1 MKHSLRIFAFLL
13 CVCALAGC
21 LPFSAAAKEITV
33 KFNGINTARGSGQ
46 LIIYTPDYG
55 ERTNTNEWG
64 AEAVVGAD
72 HKVTEVGNNNCAIP
86 KGGFVVSGH
95 DSDDGNKMKTW
106 VKTNIAVGDYV
117 YYNDRNMEITVSDAP
132 LNLDDKVFYELTTD
146 FTNMNGARYENN
158 LIIYTAKGSN
168 TKTNEYGYEV
178 IVTGGIVTAVGGNN
192 SKVPS
197 VTGSFV
203 VSGHGT
209 AAEWLRNNVI
219 VGMGCSYDVSGKK
232 VTFVFNAESM
242 VKGLSLAIEQAK
254 KSVEEAKKLYR
265 YMDYDAF
272 DKGMKEAEKKLS
284 DAEKAYKKNKN
295 EAAFAS
301 ACDEINAILTANKV
315 TESYTVQYRGAW
327 LRPSQKSAA
336 EVDAFVQKLY
346 EQGINTVC
354 VEGIF
359 DCSVIF
365 NVPEG
370 SLIPHNPAFNYDVL
384 QAYIDACHKRGMECH
399 LWMAIYHVANF
410 GNKNYNISLAK
421 KKPEWIAKDE
431 TGNPDNENRF
441 CMIDPANEEARA
453 YQVSFYKHIIKNYDI
468 DCFELDY
475 IRYAV
480 RTEHDYGYTD
490 AAIKGFQ
497 KEYNTTAVPTF
508 DVTASYW
515 VDWCQFRKDSISK
528 LVKAVREMINEVNP
542 DVILAAD
549 VVADPSQAGVY
560 NYQDYLRWEKEGWL
574 DVLHPMAYGDG
585 FDDAI
590 KEQIA
595 SGGDQCGVAVGLG
608 VFMDELDA
616 AAMAR
621 QACRDNDLN
630 AMGEIYF
637 EASAYLADKAGAAL
651 LQGCYK
657 NAAIPPFLDRDASIK
672 ASLEYM
678 NNHIRDVIVP
688 LGGMTQAEA
697 DAVIAASEAAAASV
711 KDAKIAPEQLHALH
725 EAISAVEKSLPKRAL
740 NADLYR
746 AEQITCITYKVN
758 KSELEKE
765 ITKPEPTETSEESE
779 DEPADVS
786 ETSEESKEESGAPAS
801 ESEAG
806 SEAGSSTESTAETS
820 TEENE
825 GKKFPWMWIG
835 FGAFAVAAVCGAIV
849 LIRKRKK

>member
-1 MKHSLRIFAFLL
+1 MKRTLRFLSVIL
-13 CVCALAGC
+13 CACALLGC
-21 LPFSAAAKEITV
+21 IPFSVSAKEIKV

-46 LIIYTPDYG
+46 LIVYTSDYG

-72 HKVTEVGNNNCAIP
+72 HKVTAVGANNNAIP
-86 KGGFVVSGH
+86 AGGFVLSGH
-95 DSDDGNKMKTW
+95 DSDEGAKMKTW
-106 VKTNIAVGDYV
+106 VKTNVAVGDYV
-117 YYNDRNMEITVSDAP
+117 YYNDRNMEITVSDVP
-132 LNLDDKVFYELTTD
+132 LNLDDKVFYELTVD
-146 FTNMNGARYENN
+146 FTNMNGTRYENN
-158 LIIYTAKGSN
+158 LIIYNNKGSN
-168 TKTNEYGYEV
+168 TNTNEYGYEV
-178 IVTGGIVTAVGGNN
+178 VVTSGIVTFVGGNN
-192 SKVPS
+192 SKIPAAS
-197 VTGSFV
+197 GSFV

-209 AAEWLRNNVI
+209 AADWLRTNVI
-219 VGMGCSYDVSGKK
+219 LGMGCSFDVSKKK
-232 VTFVFNAESM
+232 VTFVFDAESM
-242 VKGLSLAIEQAK
+242 VKGLSLTIEQAK
-254 KSVEEAKKLYR
+254 KSCEEAKKLYR
-265 YMDYDAF
+265 YIDYDTF
-272 DKGMKEAEKKLS
+272 DKAMKDAEKKLS

-295 EAAFAS
+295 EAEFAS

-327 LRPSQKSAA
+327 LRPSQKSAS

-365 NVPEG
+365 TVPED

-421 KKPEWIAKDE
+421 KKPDWLAKDE

-480 RTEHDYGYTD
+480 RTDHDYGYTD

-497 KEYNTTAVPTF
+497 KAYNTTAVPTF

-528 LVKAVREMINEVNP
+528 LVKEVREMINAVNP

-549 VVADPSQAGVY
+549 VVADPSQAGIY

-585 FDDAI
+585 FDEAI

-595 SGGDQCGVAVGLG
+595 SGGDKCGVAVGLG

-616 AAMAR
+616 AAMVR
-621 QACRDNDLN
+621 QACRDNDLS

-651 LQGCYK
+651 LQNAYK

-672 ASLEYM
+672 ASLAYM
-678 NNHIRDVIVP
+678 NDHIKDVILP
-688 LGGMTQAEA
+688 LGGMTEAEA
-697 DAVIAASEAAAASV
+697 NAVIAASEAAAESV
-711 KDAKIAPEQLHALH
+711 ADAKIAPEKLSALH
-725 EAISAVEKSLPKRAL
+725 EAISAVKKTLAKRAL

-746 AEQITCITYKVN
+746 AEQISCITYKVT
-758 KSELEKE
+758 KSELGKE
-765 ITKPEPTETSEESE
+765 LTKPEPTETSEESTDAPVE
-779 DEPADVS
+779 ESTAA
-786 ETSEESKEESGAPAS
+786 ESEEESVPAS
-801 ESEAG
+801 ESQ
-806 SEAGSSTESTAETS
+806 TESKAESEAETS
-820 TEENE
+820 GEEKE
-825 GKKFPWMWIG
+825 EKDFPWMWIG

-849 LIRKRKK
+849 LILNRKKRKK